1 MNLYSKQDL
10 DRLASETNFI
20 RDNLEKAFRLCNIL
34 EYFGEHPLLSES
46 LALKGGTAINL
57 MVFDLPRLSV
67 DIDLD
72 FAIPCNREKMLAM
85 RGEINREIF
94 TYMSTQGYALS
105 PGTKNPHS
113 LDSWVFYYQN
123 VVKNKDNIKIEVN
136 YSLRNH
142 IFPLVKRNTSV
153 NFLPQVKIQV
163 LSPVELF
170 GSKIKALIERSATRD
185 LYDVHRMLTMKIFDE
200 QDFEMLRKAVLF
212 YLAVGGSKK
221 LEENYSFENIKKL
234 KFSQI
239 RSSLLPVLRKN
250 ERFDFENAKKEI
262 IDFLQSLL
270 IFTNEEKAFI
280 KEFNNNHYYPELL
293 FDDPLILER
302 IKHHPMAKWKIR
314 DK

>member
-46 LALKGGTAINL
+46 LVLKGGTAINL

-72 FAIPCNREKMLAM
+72 FAIPCNRERMLAM
-85 RGEINREIF
+85 RGEINREII
-94 TYMSTQGYALS
+94 TYMSTQGYGLS

-113 LDSWVFYYQN
+113 LDSWVFYYRN
-123 VVKNKDNIKIEVN
+123 VVNNKDNIKIEVN

-142 IFPLVKRNTSV
+142 IFPLVMRNTSV
-153 NFLPQVKIQV
+153 NFLPEVKIQV

-185 LYDVHRMLTMKIFDE
+185 LYDVHEMLTMKIFDE
-200 QDFEMLRKAVLF
+200 QDFEMLRKTVLF

-221 LEENYSFENIKKL
+221 L
-234 KFSQI
+234 
-239 RSSLLPVLRKN
+239 V
-250 ERFDFENAKKEI
+250 DFHE
-262 IDFLQSLL
+262 
-270 IFTNEEKAFI
+270 
-280 KEFNNNHYYPELL
+280 
-293 FDDPLILER
+293 
-302 IKHHPMAKWKIR
+302 
-314 DK
+314 

>member
-10 DRLASETNFI
+10 DRLAAETNFI

-34 EYFGEHPLLSES
+34 KYFGENPLLLKS

-72 FAIPCNREKMLAM
+72 FAIPCNREEMLAM
-85 RGEINREIF
+85 RREINREIL
-94 TYMSTQGYALS
+94 TYMSTQGYTLS

-113 LDSWVFYYQN
+113 LDSWVFYYRN
-123 VVKNKDNIKIEVN
+123 VVNNKDNIKIEVN

-142 IFPLVKRNTSV
+142 IFPLVMRSTSV

-163 LSPVELF
+163 LTSVELF

-185 LYDVHRMLTMKIFDE
+185 LYDVHEMLIMKIFDK
-200 QDFEMLRKAVLF
+200 QDFEMLHKTVLF

-221 LEENYSFENIKKL
+221 LEENYSFESIKKL
-234 KFSQI
+234 KYSQI
-239 RSSLLPVLRKN
+239 KSSLLPVLRKN
-250 ERFDFENAKKEI
+250 EHFDFENAKEKVV
-262 IDFLQSLL
+262 DFLQSLL
-270 IFTNEEKAFI
+270 IFTSDEKTFI
-280 KEFNNNHYYPELL
+280 REFNNNHYCPELL

-302 IKHHPMAKWKIR
+302 IKHHPMADWKTR
-314 DK
+314 NK